1 MDEISKK
8 YLQTVVR
15 DKYLLSRA
23 LAEGLTKEL
32 FETTEERTLF
42 DYISTRFSKNNVYPD
57 IEVLRQVLKEDGLLS
72 SKMNSAINEIEKEEP
87 LNLETF

>member
-1 MDEISKK
+1 VRLYGRNKQKIFA
-8 YLQTVVR
+8 TVVR

-42 DYISTRFSKNNVYPD
+42 DYISTRFQK
-57 IEVLRQVLKEDGLLS
+57 
-72 SKMNSAINEIEKEEP
+72 
-87 LNLETF
+87 